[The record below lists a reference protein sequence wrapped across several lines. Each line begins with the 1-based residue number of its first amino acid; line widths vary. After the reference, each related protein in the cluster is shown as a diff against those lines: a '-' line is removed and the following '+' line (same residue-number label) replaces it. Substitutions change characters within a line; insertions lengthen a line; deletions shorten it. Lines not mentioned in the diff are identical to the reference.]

1 VHNSEKEEGFLRP
14 SGDLFCFPRN
24 EEFMQE
30 LLVLFRGEWVVVV
43 LRPDDEGFR
52 INDEATFHSARLTPA
67 DKFYRTVAAKL
78 ERAHIANCFTFKTD
92 DVLLIPV
99 HGDLLSEFDSVV
111 IEGIDARNHDEVRLF
126 CGVLV
131 DDLEL
136 ALYRKLVFGS

>member
-1 VHNSEKEEGFLRP
+1 
-14 SGDLFCFPRN
+14 
-24 EEFMQE
+24 MQE

-43 LRPDDEGFR
+43 LRPDDERFG
-52 INDEATFHSARLTPA
+52 INDEATFSPAGLTPS
-67 DKFYRTVAAKL
+67 DELDRVIAAKL

-92 DVLLIPV
+92 DVLLIPF

-111 IEGIDARNHDEVRLF
+111 VEGIDARNHDEVRLF

>member
-1 VHNSEKEEGFLRP
+1 
-14 SGDLFCFPRN
+14 
-24 EEFMQE
+24 MQE
-30 LLVLFRGEWVVVV
+30 LFVLLRGERVVVM

-52 INDEATFHSARLTPA
+52 INDEATFHSARLTPS

-92 DVLLIPV
+92 DVLLIPF
-99 HGDLLSEFDSVV
+99 HGDLLSEFDSMMV
-111 IEGIDARNHDEVRLF
+111 EGIDARNHDEVSLF

-136 ALYRKLVFGS
+136 TLYRKLVFSS